1 MKKMTLYH
9 YPFLN
14 FVLLLIAGVSLS
26 CSTKKETVLGVYDD
40 PGPVVHHAVIKAP
53 IVKKNFVNKAGKTTD
68 HVEYYIRQSI
78 QDYYIKFCESN
89 ISIKEL
95 NEKLENI
102 EGDIKTLQLEVEFRE
117 GEWDLCDENHDIQ
130 SRIGEYAVILKI
142 LK

>member
-1 MKKMTLYH
+1 MTLYH
-9 YPFLN
+9 YPTLN
-14 FVLLLIAGVSLS
+14 FILLLLVGLSLS
-26 CSTKKETVLGVYDD
+26 CSISKEKERSAYDA
-40 PGPVVHHAVIKAP
+40 PNPVAHTIITAP

-68 HVEYYIRQSI
+68 HVEYYIRRSI

-89 ISIKEL
+89 VSIKEL

-102 EGDIKTLQLEVEFRE
+102 EGDIKTLQLEVEFRK
-117 GEWDLCDENHDIQ
+117 GEWDICDGNHDIQ

>member
-1 MKKMTLYH
+1 MTLYH

-26 CSTKKETVLGVYDD
+26 CSTKKETVMGVCDD
-40 PGPVVHHAVIKAP
+40 PDPVVQHAIIKAP

-89 ISIKEL
+89 VSIKEL

-102 EGDIKTLQLEVEFRE
+102 EGDIKALQLEVEFRE
-117 GEWDLCDENHDIQ
+117 GEWDICDGNHEIQ

>member
-40 PGPVVHHAVIKAP
+40 HGPVVHHAVIKAP
-53 IVKKNFVNKAGKTTD
+53 IVKKNFVNTAGKPTD

-102 EGDIKTLQLEVEFRE
+102 EGDIKALQLEVEMRE
-117 GEWDLCDENHDIQ
+117 GDWDICDGNHEIQ
-130 SRIGEYAVILKI
+130 SRIGEYMIILKI
-142 LK
+142 LE